1 MNGLVAYDS
10 SDSETDEQQ
19 EFEGHLGHLKKPQA
33 PEIKSPPKRKP
44 SAGSIAS
51 PVQKPLGHSLLASE
65 YQLKLLSTQ
74 RSQAAKTGSKKRI
87 FITAPSYQDD
97 DLEEE
102 KPKKAKITASK
113 SRSSLLSKLPKA
125 SNDSAAKMASKLEI
139 KPMGSSTAGLSGTS
153 DSTEESVSTVKPS
166 KPMSTTMFMP
176 NSTKNRLQSQNKKV
190 NAEIKTET
198 KPSKKKKD
206 EEDSDDDEPFFSFTS
221 KEEETKELK
230 SHKLEAGP
238 SRPSREHIRNQRS
251 VFAAPPVDGEENMT
265 VYDSTREPEEEESA
279 IAPYGS
285 DISVYNQIAGPS
297 SRVNADGS
305 RKMSDAGLD
314 IDGDAIRHLQGRR
327 REDVQFIEAKVD
339 ASLGNI
345 RENIRKGANQKHIS
359 TSMVDPLKQMKKSD
373 PNAHVSKRTH
383 QLKYLVELAKANET
397 RLDQL
402 WSNAKSS
409 NRSTAMKYGW

>member
-19 EFEGHLGHLKKPQA
+19 EFEGHLGHLKKQT

-74 RSQAAKTGSKKRI
+74 RSQAAKAGSKKRI

-97 DLEEE
+97 ELEEE

-125 SNDSAAKMASKLEI
+125 ANDSATMTSKLDI
-139 KPMGSSTAGLSGTS
+139 KPIGSTAGPSS
-153 DSTEESVSTVKPS
+153 NDKATEESEPIIKPS

-190 NAEIKTET
+190 ITEVKTSET
-198 KPSKKKKD
+198 KPSKKKRE

-238 SRPSREHIRNQRS
+238 SRPSRDLIRNQRS
-251 VFAAPPVDGEENMT
+251 VFAAPPVDGEENMA
-265 VYDSTREPEEEESA
+265 VYGSTREPEEEESA

-402 WSNAKSS
+402 WSNAKAS

>member
-1 MNGLVAYDS
+1 
-10 SDSETDEQQ
+10 
-19 EFEGHLGHLKKPQA
+19 
-33 PEIKSPPKRKP
+33 
-44 SAGSIAS
+44 
-51 PVQKPLGHSLLASE
+51 
-65 YQLKLLSTQ
+65 
-74 RSQAAKTGSKKRI
+74 
-87 FITAPSYQDD
+87 
-97 DLEEE
+97 LEEE

-125 SNDSAAKMASKLEI
+125 ANDSATMASKLDI
-139 KPMGSSTAGLSGTS
+139 KPIGSAGPSSS
-153 DSTEESVSTVKPS
+153 DTTTEEAEPIIKPS

-190 NAEIKTET
+190 TTEVKSSVET
-198 KPSKKKKD
+198 KPSKKKKE

-238 SRPSREHIRNQRS
+238 SRPSRDLIRNQRS
-251 VFAAPPVDGEENMT
+251 VFAAPPVDGEENMA
-265 VYDSTREPEEEESA
+265 VYGSTREPEEEESA

-402 WSNAKSS
+402 WSNAKAS